1 MKITKLTAQANNI
14 IRGKVTDENGE
25 PLVGANICYKGTNIG
40 TITDLNGEFSLIKMK
55 GNEDLTINYI
65 GYNRIDMQVDTSQT
79 MLIAMNESDRQTLD
93 EVVVVGYGTQKKG
106 L

>member
-1 MKITKLTAQANNI
+1 M
-14 IRGKVTDENGE
+14 
-25 PLVGANICYKGTNIG
+25 
-40 TITDLNGEFSLIKMK
+40 IKMK

-93 EVVVVGYGTQKKG
+93 EVVVVGYGTQKKRTVTG
-106 L
+106 AVSTVSIEDLKKAPGI